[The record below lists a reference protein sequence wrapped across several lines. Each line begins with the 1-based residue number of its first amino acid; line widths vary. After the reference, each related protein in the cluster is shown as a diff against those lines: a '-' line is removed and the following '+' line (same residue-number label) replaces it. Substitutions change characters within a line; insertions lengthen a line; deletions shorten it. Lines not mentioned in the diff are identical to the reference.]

1 MAKYVPVKDLDELL
15 SARAAGLLWF
25 DGDPERDEIPELVQW
40 WEIAVQNVAKGWVGT
55 GYLLP
60 DLWTVLVEDDG
71 EGSG

>member
-25 DGDPERDEIPELVQW
+25 AGDPERSEMPELVQW
-40 WEIAVQNVAKGWVGT
+40 WEIAAQNVAEGRVGT

>member
-40 WEIAVQNVAKGWVGT
+40 WEIAVQNVDNGWVGT
-55 GYLLP
+55 LP
-60 DLWTVLVEDDG
+60 DLWTVMVEDGDD
-71 EGSG
+71 E